1 MVRRQGIEA
10 SVAIKEDF
18 MTPVSTPRSEFLAGM
33 RDTIPMDVAALPFG
47 IIFGALAVNA
57 GLSPFGAQAMSLF
70 VFAGSAQFI
79 ATGLVA
85 QNVSA
90 LFIVVTTFVVNLR
103 HALYSA
109 TLAPYLRHVKAR
121 WLPLMGFTLTDETF
135 VIVFKRFEERG
146 ALPYGQWYFLGSSAV
161 MYANWQLCTLVGI
174 IAGRTIPNPQGW
186 GLEFA
191 ATVTFTGMVVSM
203 LRNRSTGLAVIAA
216 GVVALIANPLPNR
229 LGLML
234 AALAGVVAGVIGKS
248 LFRED
253 QVERLGALD
262 SDVTP
267 VARSQE
273 VTNE

>member
-1 MVRRQGIEA
+1 MT
-10 SVAIKEDF
+10 AI
-18 MTPVSTPRSEFLAGM
+18 STPRSEFLAGM
-33 RDTIPMDVAALPFG
+33 RDTIPMVVGSLPFG
-47 IIFGALAVNA
+47 ILFGALALNA
-57 GLSPFGAQAMSLF
+57 GLSPLGAQAMSLF

-79 ATGLVA
+79 AVGLVA

-135 VIVFKRFEERG
+135 VIVAKRFEEHG
-146 ALPYGQWYFLGSSAV
+146 ALPHGQWYFLGSSAL
-161 MYANWQLCTLVGI
+161 MYVDWQLCTLAGIVVGQ
-174 IAGRTIPNPQGW
+174 AIPNAQDW
-186 GLEFA
+186 GLDFA

-203 LRNRSTGLAVIAA
+203 LRNRSSGLAVIVA
-216 GVVALIANPLPNR
+216 GMVALIANPLPNR

-234 AALAGVVAGVIGKS
+234 AALSGVAAGVIGRS

-253 QVERLGALD
+253 QVEEAE
-262 SDVTP
+262 
-267 VARSQE
+267 ARHG
-273 VTNE
+273 

>member
-1 MVRRQGIEA
+1 
-10 SVAIKEDF
+10 
-18 MTPVSTPRSEFLAGM
+18 MTAVSTPRSEFLAGM
-33 RDTIPMDVAALPFG
+33 RDTIPMDVGSLPFG
-47 IIFGALAVNA
+47 IIFGAVAVNA
-57 GLSPFGAQAMSLF
+57 GLSPFGAQSMSLF

-79 ATGLVA
+79 AAGLVA

-161 MYANWQLCTLVGI
+161 MYANWQLCTLAGI
-174 IAGRTIPNPQGW
+174 VAGRTIPNPQDW
-186 GLEFA
+186 GLDFV
-191 ATVTFTGMVVSM
+191 ATVTFTGMIVSM
-203 LRNRSTGLAVIAA
+203 VRNRSTGLAVIVA

-234 AALAGVVAGVIGKS
+234 AALAGVVAGVFGTS

-253 QVERLGALD
+253 QVERLGVSD
-262 SDVTP
+262 SDVGP
-267 VARSQE
+267 VARGQQ
-273 VTNE
+273 

>member
-1 MVRRQGIEA
+1 
-10 SVAIKEDF
+10 
-18 MTPVSTPRSEFLAGM
+18 MTAVSTPRSEFVAGM
-33 RDTIPMDVAALPFG
+33 RDTIPMVVGGIPFG

-79 ATGLVA
+79 AVGLVA

-109 TLAPYLRHVKAR
+109 TLAPHLRHVKAR

-135 VIVFKRFEERG
+135 VTVVKRFEERG
-146 ALPYGQWYFLGSSAV
+146 ALPYGHWYFFGSSALLYV
-161 MYANWQLCTLVGI
+161 DWQVFTLAGI
-174 IAGRTIPNPQGW
+174 VAGRTIPNPQDW
-186 GLEFA
+186 GLDFA
-191 ATVTFTGMVVSM
+191 ATVTFTGMTVSM

-234 AALAGVVAGVIGKS
+234 AAIAGVVAGVIGNS
-248 LFRED
+248 LFRENQD
-253 QVERLGALD
+253 EKLEG
-262 SDVTP
+262 SDGGVTR
-267 VARSQE
+267 VATSQE
-273 VTNE
+273 VSHE

>member
-1 MVRRQGIEA
+1 MPA
-10 SVAIKEDF
+10 
-18 MTPVSTPRSEFLAGM
+18 VSTPRSEFLAGM
-33 RDTIPMDVAALPFG
+33 RDTIPMDVGSIPFG

-79 ATGLVA
+79 AAGLVA
-85 QNVSA
+85 RNVGA

-109 TLAPYLRHVKAR
+109 TLAPYLRHVKPR

-135 VIVFKRFEERG
+135 VIVCKRFEERG
-146 ALPYGQWYFLGSSAV
+146 ALPYGQWYFFGSSAV
-161 MYANWQLCTLVGI
+161 MYANWQLCTLAGI
-174 IAGRTIPNPQGW
+174 VAGQTIPNPQDW
-186 GLEFA
+186 GLDFA
-191 ATVTFTGMVVSM
+191 ATVTFTGMIVSM
-203 LRNRSTGLAVIAA
+203 LRNRSTGLAVIVA
-216 GVVALIANPLPNR
+216 GVVALMANPLPNR

-253 QVERLGALD
+253 QVERLEVSD
-262 SDVTP
+262 SDVAP
-267 VARSQE
+267 VAPSQE
-273 VTNE
+273 VSNE